1 MEIWFNSTKEITTM
15 LIMFIQLN
23 VLYTR
28 TQEQYSFLIHFEY
41 RRLLKIHLTKNYH
54 IKNPPTAVIL

>member
-1 MEIWFNSTKEITTM
+1 M